1 VTEPGPVASPPRPEV
16 GSVGRCVSRD
26 PRPATG
32 RGRPGAWVLLA
43 AFGPCGFSP
52 VAPGTAGTLAA
63 IPLAFG
69 LSRLGWPAYLGATA
83 LLFVLGA
90 VAAARAGRHWGVIDA
105 SRIVIDEVVGY
116 LIAVALVPFSWPAA
130 LLGAA
135 FFRLFDI
142 WKPWPVSALDR
153 IESGLGVMLDDVVA
167 AVFAWVALRVLSR
180 ALAAGLGCG
189 GGPWFCA
196 GLFG

>member
-1 VTEPGPVASPPRPEV
+1 M
-16 GSVGRCVSRD
+16 
-26 PRPATG
+26 
-32 RGRPGAWVLLA
+32 LLA

-63 IPLAFG
+63 IPVAFG
-69 LSRLGWPAYLGATA
+69 LSRLGWPAYLGATVV
-83 LLFVLGA
+83 LFVLGT
-90 VAAARAGRHWGVIDA
+90 VAAARAGRHFGVIDA
-105 SRIVIDEVVGY
+105 SPIVIDEVVGY
-116 LIAVALVPFSWPAA
+116 LVAVAFVPFSWPAA

-153 IESGLGVMLDDVVA
+153 IESGLGVMLDDVA
-167 AVFAWVALRVLSR
+167 AGVFAWVAMRLFSR
-180 ALAAGLGCG
+180 ALATGLGCG